1 MKAEMVA
8 IRAEDGVMLH
18 GAYYEGR
25 EDNPA
30 VVLLPG
36 AAMNF
41 YTGLGAFL
49 PGIKPANLPF
59 SSWGTPT
66 TSTIKT
72 SANTN

>member
-8 IRAEDGVMLH
+8 IKAEDGVLLH

-41 YTGLGAFL
+41 YTGVGAFCQPLWPRTDL
-49 PGIKPANLPF
+49 PA
-59 SSWGTPT
+59 
-66 TSTIKT
+66 
-72 SANTN
+72 